1 MKKILITGGS
11 HAEVPLIKEARRENY
26 YVITTGN
33 NTAGMGHALAD
44 KYVPGDFSDKEFVY
58 RLARKEGVEAI
69 VSGCNDFAYLSTA
82 YACEKLG
89 LKGHDTEQVSSIIH
103 HKNQFRKLC
112 ASLGI
117 RAPEISECKT
127 LEDVDHAC
135 ACMKF
140 PVIVKPVDLTGG
152 KGIRRC
158 DTEGEVLGAYNI
170 ASDISRQ
177 PVILIEEYIFG
188 KNHGGMFFI
197 KDGRVRFTFLD
208 DEHYYLSPYLV
219 AGTCAPSSV
228 PQYVLFQL
236 IRDVERI
243 AASLKLVDGLF
254 HTQFIV
260 EENGS
265 AVIIDPCRRCPGD
278 LYVKFVE
285 YTIGCNITK
294 YIFDAEQGKNVSFQE
309 MNAHNFII
317 RHCIMTNKIGV
328 YEGLDICPSIRKYI
342 IDSVIW
348 AVPGE
353 TIDDCVKY
361 KAGILFLKFDT
372 FDEIQKILPV
382 FDELVKIK
390 VK

>member
-1 MKKILITGGS
+1 MATINGKPKI
-11 HAEVPLIKEARRENY
+11 IKEINMALVRKNIIRHSPITKPELSKLLGLSLPTVNKCVDELLEKEIVKVFEGEIQVKGSGKKPIFYEINSDHVSYIAVYFKGTILTVREYNLLGKIKNEK
-26 YVITTGN
+26 VKKLKEDSDEKVLISV
-33 NTAGMGHALAD
+33 LD
-44 KYVPGDFSDKEFVY
+44 KIIKESKN
-58 RLARKEGVEAI
+58 KENIEAI
-69 VSGCNDFAYLSTA
+69 
-82 YACEKLG
+82 
-89 LKGHDTEQVSSIIH
+89 SI
-103 HKNQFRKLC
+103 
-112 ASLGI
+112 G
-117 RAPEISECKT
+117 
-127 LEDVDHAC
+127 
-135 ACMKF
+135 
-140 PVIVKPVDLTGG
+140 
-152 KGIRRC
+152 
-158 DTEGEVLGAYNI
+158 
-170 ASDISRQ
+170 
-177 PVILIEEYIFG
+177 
-188 KNHGGMFFI
+188 
-197 KDGRVRFTFLD
+197 
-208 DEHYYLSPYLV
+208 V
-219 AGTCAPSSV
+219 AG
-228 PQYVLFQL
+228 
-236 IRDVERI
+236 
-243 AASLKLVDGLF
+243 
-254 HTQFIV
+254 IV

-353 TIDDCVKY
+353 TIDDCAKY